1 VSCKGKV
8 RTHPFC
14 PNQAESG
21 CPNHYS
27 HQGDDQQNN
36 DEKYTSLLAISTARG
51 GGGLL
56 LPIIVLHQHFRRPTS
71 FLQFLDVMMDMHEE
85 YVSMRQNSTE
95 SELNVSPKFTSLG
108 LLGCCG

>member
-14 PNQAESG
+14 PNQAEFG
-21 CPNHYS
+21 CPNHCS
-27 HQGDDQQNN
+27 HQGNDQQNN
-36 DEKYTSLLAISTARG
+36 DEIYTSLLAISTASGG
-51 GGGLL
+51 GGGLV
-56 LPIIVLHQHFRRPTS
+56 LPIIVPHQHFQHPTS

-85 YVSMRQNSTE
+85 YVSMPQNITE

-108 LLGCCG
+108 LLG